1 MPAIRGPQSKS
12 KARRHAAVRGLD
24 LVHADLHS
32 KKHLQQYQDT
42 KAFEELPGGGL
53 WYCVECAMYYES
65 ETNFGKHKKGKPHK
79 RRVRQLKEE
88 PYTQKEA
95 EAAAGLTTD
104 NGTRKVD
111 QEMTTEVDEVE
122 VDEVK

>member
-32 KKHLQQYQDT
+32 KKHLEQHLSS

-53 WYCVECAMYYES
+53 WYCVECATHYES
-65 ETNFGKHKKGKPHK
+65 EPNFVKHQKGKPHK

-104 NGTRKVD
+104 NGRKKAD
-111 QEMTTEVDEVE
+111 
-122 VDEVK
+122 